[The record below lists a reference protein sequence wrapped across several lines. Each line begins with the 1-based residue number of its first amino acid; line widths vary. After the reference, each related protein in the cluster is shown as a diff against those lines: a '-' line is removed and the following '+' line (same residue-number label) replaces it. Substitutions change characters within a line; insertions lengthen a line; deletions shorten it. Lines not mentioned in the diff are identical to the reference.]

1 MCLYRFVLCQK
12 KKRDGPYQFQNNWIP
27 PGAIDI
33 MSNFVF
39 ICFFFKIRS
48 TYILLMVNQFQNCYN
63 EFVIISL
70 DLTVSHVSHVKL
82 SCKRAGT
89 HLTTS
94 LPVEFQLHNQTSS
107 IITVTFCFH
116 FGGNIAYMY
125 THDIFH

>member
-1 MCLYRFVLCQK
+1 MPVSFCLMPE

-70 DLTVSHVSHVKL
+70 DLTVSLMFLMLNYHVKEQV
-82 SCKRAGT
+82 
-89 HLTTS
+89 H
-94 LPVEFQLHNQTSS
+94 
-107 IITVTFCFH
+107 I
-116 FGGNIAYMY
+116 
-125 THDIFH
+125 